1 MTTALTNSGS
11 DDLPPGGGSGHDD
24 DPLHRAARGPVDPD
38 APVTVIDQHSGSAW
52 ASLKAAFGAWEL
64 LYLLSV
70 RDLTVRY
77 RQTIVGVGWA
87 VLNPLLLTLVL
98 TVFFGVL
105 GRIGP
110 AGVPY
115 APFLLGALIMWRF
128 FESALGRTSDSLVAN
143 VGLLDKVAFPRF
155 VLPMASVLSPLVDL
169 AIGLVVLA
177 GVMLF
182 YRVTP
187 LSEIVL
193 FPFYLLVTLLAALG
207 MGLWLAG
214 LNAHYRD
221 ISHILQVTLRLGFY
235 ATPVL
240 YSLDLVPEKYHLLYS
255 INPMVPV
262 IVATR
267 HALCGRFEAIP
278 DATMGMW
285 AVSLTVTTIVL
296 VSGIFVFNRLE
307 KRIADVI

>member
-1 MTTALTNSGS
+1 MTTALSNTGTEAQ
-11 DDLPPGGGSGHDD
+11 PPEGGSGENASVQH
-24 DPLHRAARGPVDPD
+24 AVKGPVDPD

-87 VLNPLLLTLVL
+87 ILNPLLLTLVL

-110 AGVPY
+110 TGVPY

-169 AIGLVVLA
+169 AIGMVVLA

-187 LSEIVL
+187 LAEIAL
-193 FPFYLLVTLLAALG
+193 FPFYLLVTLLTALG

-240 YSLDLVPEKYHLLYS
+240 YSLELVPEKYHLLYS

-285 AVSLTVTTIVL
+285 AVSLTVTMVVL

-307 KRIADVI
+307 KRVADVI